1 MPLRNV
7 FNLLAKSVLILL
19 GLTAGASEATEAAFH
34 KKMCGSGAAKLII
47 SNEKMNDIVKWLSLL
62 KNLVC

>member
-7 FNLLAKSVLILL
+7 LNLLDKSVLILL

-34 KKMCGSGAAKLII
+34 KKMWGSGATKLII
-47 SNEKMNDIVKWLSLL
+47 SNEKMNDIVK
-62 KNLVC
+62 

>member
-7 FNLLAKSVLILL
+7 FNLLAKRVLILL
-19 GLTAGASEATEAAFH
+19 GLTAGASEAAFH

-47 SNEKMNDIVKWLSLL
+47 SNEKMNDIVK
-62 KNLVC
+62 